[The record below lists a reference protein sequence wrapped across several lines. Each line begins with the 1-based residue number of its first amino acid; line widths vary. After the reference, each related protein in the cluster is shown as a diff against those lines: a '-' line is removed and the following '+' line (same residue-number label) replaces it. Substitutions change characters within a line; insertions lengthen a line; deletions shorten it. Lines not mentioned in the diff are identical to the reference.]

1 MLRPDWWL
9 RTTRKGDAEMTKGCN
24 ARLLAI
30 VVSVGVTALFNATV
44 KAHEL
49 VFGTLKIEHPWV
61 ASTDAKTRETTGY
74 VIEIQNDGKEPDR
87 LVGASVNGVPGI
99 LRESSR
105 QAPDQ
110 PFVEIMQGLEIKAG
124 SFLRIQPGGRQILF
138 RELKA
143 PLREGEMVKGT
154 LVFEK
159 AGTLQMEFMVEP
171 ASLAEDDRSASTKML
186 HVHH

>member
-1 MLRPDWWL
+1 
-9 RTTRKGDAEMTKGCN
+9 MTKGRN

-30 VVSVGVTALFNATV
+30 VVSAGVAALSNPV

-61 ASTDAKTRETTGY
+61 ASTDAKTRETIGY

-105 QAPDQ
+105 ETPDK
-110 PFVEIMQGLEIKAG
+110 PFVEVTQGLEIKAG
-124 SFLRIQPGGRQILF
+124 SFLRIQPGKRQILF

-143 PLREGEMVKGT
+143 PLREGEMVRGT

-159 AGTLQMEFMVEP
+159 AGTLQIEFMVEP
-171 ASLAEDDRSASTKML
+171 ASLAEDDSSASTKML
-186 HVHH
+186 HMHH